1 MSLLVFNTLVVPR
14 ILGRVDMAQAT

>member
-1 MSLLVFNTLVVPR
+1 MSLLVFNALVVPR